1 MEHSRTTNAQNLE
14 QQREILE
21 SRQKAVRGEFIQAE
35 LDLAITFCQI
45 ALSSGD
51 REKIE
56 RNEAHAQEAHESALK
71 FLGTTQTADAVK
83 KELEEKLEHLQN
95 LLEEIK
101 KRPKSARN
109 RVL

>member
-21 SRQKAVRGEFIQAE
+21 SRQKAVRGEFIQVE

-45 ALSSGD
+45 ALSTGD

-56 RNEAHAQEAHESALK
+56 RNEAHAQEAHGSALH
-71 FLGTTQTADAVK
+71 FLRTAQISEAFK
-83 KELEEKLEHLQN
+83 RELEEKLKHLQK
-95 LLEEIK
+95 LLEEVK
-101 KRPKSARN
+101 TSAKGRM
-109 RVL
+109 L